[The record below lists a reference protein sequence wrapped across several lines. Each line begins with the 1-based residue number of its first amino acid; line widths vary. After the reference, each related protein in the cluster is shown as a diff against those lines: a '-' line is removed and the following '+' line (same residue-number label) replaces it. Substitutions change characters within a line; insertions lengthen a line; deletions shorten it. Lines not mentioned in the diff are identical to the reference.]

1 MKEPYIILVDENDKE
16 TGILEKSEV
25 HKKALLHRAVSVFIF
40 NSKGEWILQRR
51 ALQKYHSKGLW
62 TNTCCSH
69 PYPGETCLQAAS
81 RRLLEEM
88 GLRCDLHEIFSF
100 IYKEQLDNGMTEHE
114 LDHVFIGISD
124 DLPVLNPHEVMDWRE
139 VSYTDLEC
147 EMADNPAH
155 FTVWFKKIYRKVND
169 MVQKDIPQS
178 E

>member
-40 NSKGEWILQRR
+40 NSNGEWILQRR

-81 RRLLEEM
+81 RRLSEEM
-88 GLRCDLHEIFSF
+88 GLRCDLREIFSF
-100 IYKEQLDNGMTEHE
+100 MYKEPLDNGMTEHE
-114 LDHVFIGISD
+114 LDHVFVGISD
-124 DLPVLNPHEVMDWRE
+124 DLPMLNPHEVMDWR
-139 VSYTDLEC
+139 VISYTDLER

-155 FTVWFKKIYRKVND
+155 FTVWFKKIYRKVNEWI
-169 MVQKDIPQS
+169 KDRNNEQ
-178 E
+178 

>member
-1 MKEPYIILVDENDKE
+1 MKEPYIILVDENDKV
-16 TGILEKSEV
+16 TGILEKLEV
-25 HKKALLHRAVSVFIF
+25 HYKALLHRAVSVFIF
-40 NSKGEWILQRR
+40 NSKGEWILQQR

-88 GLRCDLHEIFSF
+88 GLQSDLREIFSF

-124 DLPVLNPHEVMDWRE
+124 DLPALNHHEVMDWRN
-139 VSYTDLEC
+139 VSYTDLER
-147 EMADNPAH
+147 EIAENPAH
-155 FTVWFKKIYRKVND
+155 FTVWFRQIYRQVNECL
-169 MVQKDIPQS
+169 KDRKY

>member
-1 MKEPYIILVDENDKE
+1 MKEPKIILVDENDKE
-16 TGILEKSEV
+16 TGLLEKIEV
-25 HKKALLHRAVSVFIF
+25 HKKALLHRAISVFIF

-69 PYPGETCLQAAS
+69 PYPGETSLQAAS

-88 GLRCDLHEIFSF
+88 GLQCGLREIFSF

-114 LDHVFIGISD
+114 LDHVFIGTSD

-139 VSYTDLEC
+139 VSYTDLER
-147 EMADNPAH
+147 EMAENPAH
-155 FTVWFKKIYRKVND
+155 FTVWFKMIYRKVNEWIND
-169 MVQKDIPQS
+169 RNNEQ
-178 E
+178 